1 MGPFQSA
8 FKTQEL
14 IDLGITHILNVT
26 CKAYTPRSKL
36 FQYYNLQIQDE
47 KTEDAKKH
55 FRATNRFIQEALDS
69 GGKVLVQSVEGRSR
83 APTFILAY
91 MINKDRIQLR
101 DCLKHIRQFVPEA
114 EPNSGFMSQLA

>member
-26 CKAYTPRSKL
+26 CKAYTPRSKF

-91 MINKDRIQLR
+91 MINKDRI
-101 DCLKHIRQFVPEA
+101 
-114 EPNSGFMSQLA
+114 

>member
-26 CKAYTPRSKL
+26 CKAYTPRSKF
-36 FQYYNLQIQDE
+36 FQYHNLQILDE
-47 KTEDAKKH
+47 KTEDAKKN

-91 MINKDRIQLR
+91 MINKDRI
-101 DCLKHIRQFVPEA
+101 
-114 EPNSGFMSQLA
+114 